1 VRNSK
6 RKIPARREWRRRKE
20 NEYKYIMRKIQ
31 SATLFQYL
39 SFLPSLTLLS
49 TDLMERNSRKSR
61 QSYRGFRLE

>member
-1 VRNSK
+1 MCEIVKERFQ
-6 RKIPARREWRRRKE
+6 ARREWRRRKE

-39 SFLPSLTLLS
+39 SFLPSLTLS